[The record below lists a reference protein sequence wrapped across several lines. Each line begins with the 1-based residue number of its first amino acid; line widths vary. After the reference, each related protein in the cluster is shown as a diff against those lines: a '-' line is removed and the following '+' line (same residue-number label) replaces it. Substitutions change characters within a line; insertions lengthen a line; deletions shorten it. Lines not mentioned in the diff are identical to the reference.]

1 MTATAGWG
9 VLHAQAWWRGT

>member
-9 VLHAQAWWRGT
+9 VPHAQAWWRGT